1 MFIHVAEQVQH
12 FKREQPILVASPSDS
27 ESVRGEKVTPMRRT
41 ILTRLVNSEV
51 RRMKKKVRNSRLEAM
66 EKSGELCAG
75 MCDGPPC
82 AISVCCQFFGGRTC
96 IVLNCITHSGTEEI
110 HAEM

>member
-1 MFIHVAEQVQH
+1 MFIHVVEQVQH

-27 ESVRGEKVTPMRRT
+27 EFVRGEKVTPMRRT
-41 ILTRLVNSEV
+41 ILTQLVNSEV
-51 RRMKKKVRNSRLEAM
+51 RRIKKKVRNSRLEVM

-82 AISVCCQFFGGRTC
+82 AISVRCQFFGGRTRT
-96 IVLNCITHSGTEEI
+96 VLSRIARSRTEEI